1 MRDAR
6 DPFKSALSATAA
18 SVDDAL
24 GQRLAGLEAPARLG
38 EAMSYAILAGGKRL
52 RPFLLIEC
60 AGLFGLAPPHALP
73 AALALECLHT
83 YSLVHDDLPAMDD
96 DAMRRGKPTVHVAF
110 DEATAILAGDGLLTL
125 AFQILAEPATHADPA
140 IRADLVAGL
149 AHAAGTNGMIG
160 GQMLD
165 LDYESASRSAEDI
178 AAMQAKKTGA
188 LFQFACWAGA
198 TLAGAGQD
206 DIRRLETYA
215 EAFGRAFQ
223 ITDDLLDIRGN
234 AQTMGKDAGKD
245 ASRGKATLVGIKGAE
260 AARSEAG
267 RLIDKA
273 EAALEPFGETA
284 GNLVGLAQFVLE
296 RRQ

>member
-6 DPFKSALSATAA
+6 NPFQTALSATAA
-18 SVDDAL
+18 SLDAAL
-24 GQRLAGLEAPARLG
+24 GRRLDGLDAPARLG
-38 EAMSYAILAGGKRL
+38 AAMSHAILAGGKRL

-60 AGLFGLAPPHALP
+60 AGLFGMASARAMP
-73 AALALECLHT
+73 AAVALECLHT

-96 DAMRRGKPTVHVAF
+96 DAMRRGKPTVHVVY

-125 AFQILAEPATHADPA
+125 AFQILAEPATHDDPA

-149 AHAAGTNGMIG
+149 AHAAGTSGMIG

-165 LDYESASRSAEDI
+165 LAYESASRSAEDI

-198 TLAGAGQD
+198 TLAGAD
-206 DIRRLETYA
+206 EADILRLEIYA

-223 ITDDLLDIRGN
+223 ITDDLLDIEGN
-234 AQTMGKDAGKD
+234 ARTMGKDAGKD

-260 AARSEAG
+260 EARSEAG
-267 RLIDKA
+267 RLIAAA
-273 EAALEPFGETA
+273 EAALKPYGKA
-284 GNLVGLAQFVLE
+284 AANLVGLAQYVLE
-296 RRQ
+296 RRR